1 MSEDLTRISAAAL
14 ADRLQAGE
22 VSSVEATR
30 AHLDRIAAVE
40 PAVHAFL
47 QNAARRL

>member
-1 MSEDLTRISAAAL
+1 MGRRWHAGRWLALGVLVLAGIVVVAVWGDDLR
-14 ADRLQAGE
+14 
-22 VSSVEATR
+22 
-30 AHLDRIAAVE
+30 

>member
-1 MSEDLTRISAAAL
+1 MRSPARGRRWVVLGVLVLAGMVVVALWGDDLR
-14 ADRLQAGE
+14 
-22 VSSVEATR
+22 
-30 AHLDRIAAVE
+30 

>member
-1 MSEDLTRISAAAL
+1 MPHRTGRLGLLLMLLLVAAGMVVVLVWGDDLR
-14 ADRLQAGE
+14 
-22 VSSVEATR
+22 
-30 AHLDRIAAVE
+30 